1 MPVPIAIGLLALAHV
16 FDWVTFMVMVNRHTL
31 AAEANPL
38 VKHLAEQLG
47 MPGLTF
53 AKIVAVWLG
62 AAVFAILIPKN
73 RKLAML
79 VLVFGVGAGI
89 VGGVSNLLAL

>member
-1 MPVPIAIGLLALAHV
+1 MPVLFAIAVLALAHA
-16 FDWVTFMVMVNRHTL
+16 FDWVTFMIMVNRHTL

-62 AAVFAILIPKN
+62 AAVFAILLPKN

-79 VLVFGVGAGI
+79 VLAFGIGAGV